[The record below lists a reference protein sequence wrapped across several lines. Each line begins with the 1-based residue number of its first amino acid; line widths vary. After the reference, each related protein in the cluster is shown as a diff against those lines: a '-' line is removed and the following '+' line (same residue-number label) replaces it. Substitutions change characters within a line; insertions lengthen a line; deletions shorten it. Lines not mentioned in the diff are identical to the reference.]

1 MAQVDFAV
9 SDKAPFGLFL
19 RTRPDSSTSST
30 KKALLP
36 MGQRV
41 NKLNDSEV
49 PDWWEVS
56 TALAGEAL
64 QGFVKSTFLTPL
76 ESFEPPAAHQSLSP
90 VHLRTQS
97 PVTRNGTNRAFPLNE
112 SGKPTRNATAT
123 AAVKAAQLGEIIE
136 WLRTET
142 SPRYKAITGGATFC
156 NIYAYDYC
164 FLAGAYLPRVWW
176 TPDAIQKLQAGHPVS
191 PLYDVTVQEIN
202 ANSLFN
208 WLGTF
213 GPTFGWT
220 RIFELTRLQSAAN
233 DGQVCLIC
241 AQQKNTNRPG
251 HICAVVPETDTQK
264 AARNGLTVTR
274 PLQSQAGRT
283 NHSYKAAPVWWTREE
298 FRDFGFWVHA

>member
-1 MAQVDFAV
+1 MAQVEFAV
-9 SDKAPFGLFL
+9 GDKAPFGLFL

-36 MGQRV
+36 LGQRV
-41 NKLNDSEV
+41 NKLGDSEV

-56 TALAGEAL
+56 TSLAGEAL
-64 QGFVKSTFLTPL
+64 TGFAKSTFLTPL
-76 ESFEPPAAHQSLSP
+76 ENFEPPAAHQSLSP
-90 VHLRTQS
+90 VHLRPQS
-97 PVTRNGTNRAFPLNE
+97 PVTRNGASRAFPLNE
-112 SGKPTRNATAT
+112 AGRPTRDATAT
-123 AAVKAAQLGEIIE
+123 ATVKAAQLGEIIK
-136 WLRTET
+136 WLRVEA
-142 SPRYKAITGGATFC
+142 SSRYKATSTATYC

-164 FLAGAYLPRVWW
+164 YLAGAYLPRVWW
-176 TPDAIQKLQAGHPVS
+176 TTDAIQKLQTGQQVS
-191 PLYDVTVQEIN
+191 PIYDETVRELN

-208 WLGTF
+208 WLRTF
-213 GPTFGWT
+213 GPGFGWT
-220 RIFELTRLQSAAN
+220 RTFDPSLLQSAAN

-241 AQQKNTNRPG
+241 AQQKNLNRSG

-283 NHSYKAAPVWWTREE
+283 NHSYKAAQSWWTREE